1 MMKKEILIFGA
12 GALSLGFLGPEL
24 SKDYEITF
32 IDREYKS
39 GFLTH
44 LRKENRYRFNISFPK
59 ILVLV
64 PLI

>member
-32 IDREYKS
+32 IDIEYKS
-39 GFLTH
+39 DFLAY
-44 LRKENRYRFNISFPK
+44 LKRENQYRLNISFPQVK
-59 ILVLV
+59 
-64 PLI
+64 PKE